1 MNSPAAIKQQKQQKH
16 NYGIHKNKLFGKK
29 LGGHRQ
35 LINQCLI
42 STCMSN
48 INPNYLDVIKLNN
61 FPFFWA
67 YSIKMKNY
75 IEGAT

>member
-1 MNSPAAIKQQKQQKH
+1 MEFTKINCWE
-16 NYGIHKNKLFGKK
+16 KNWE
-29 LGGHRQ
+29 GHQQ

>member
-1 MNSPAAIKQQKQQKH
+1 MEFTKINC
-16 NYGIHKNKLFGKK
+16 LEKK